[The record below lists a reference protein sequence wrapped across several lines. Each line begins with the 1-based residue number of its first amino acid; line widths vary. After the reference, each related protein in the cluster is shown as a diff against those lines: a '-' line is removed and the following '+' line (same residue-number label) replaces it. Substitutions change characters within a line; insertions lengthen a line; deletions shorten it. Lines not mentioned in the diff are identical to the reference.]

1 VLKNIENFQLFC
13 QKLTRNM
20 TNSKFSFIISILKTN
35 YTCKIMNVLE
45 KISRDMSE
53 FSKSEKKVAEVI
65 LANPQ
70 SAIHSSIATLAKLA
84 NVSEPTVNRF
94 CRRLDTKGYPD
105 FKLHLAQSLAN
116 GTPYVNRHVDEFD
129 GPAEY
134 TNKIFE
140 STMASLEV
148 ARQSIDIAMV
158 NRVVDLL
165 TQARKISFFGL
176 GASSSVAHD
185 AVNKFFRF
193 NVPVVYF
200 EDILMQRMSCMNSSE
215 GDVVI
220 FISHTGR
227 TKSLVD
233 VAHIART
240 NDATVVGITSADSP
254 LAKECNYV
262 LSLAVPEDTDLYM
275 PMASRIAQ
283 LTLIDVLATGFT
295 LRRGNKFRE
304 NLKRVKDTLR
314 GSRYVKDNLN

>member
-1 VLKNIENFQLFC
+1 
-13 QKLTRNM
+13 
-20 TNSKFSFIISILKTN
+20 
-35 YTCKIMNVLE
+35 MNVLE
-45 KISRDMSE
+45 KISSDMSE

-70 SAIHSSIATLAKLA
+70 SAIHSSIATLAKLS

-165 TQARKISFFGL
+165 TQAKKISFFGL

-200 EDILMQRMSCMNSSE
+200 EDILMQRMSCMNSTE

-233 VAHIART
+233 VAQIARA
-240 NDATVVGITSADSP
+240 NDAMVIGITSADTP

-262 LSLAVPEDTDLYM
+262 LSLEVPEDTDLYM

-304 NLKRVKDTLR
+304 NLKRLKDTLR
-314 GSRYVKDNLN
+314 SSRYVKDNL